1 MGIIVQKYGGSSVA
15 NLDRLKLVSEHIIK
29 EKEKGNQVVV
39 VVSAQ
44 GKTTDELIKQ
54 EKEITDNANLREHD
68 VLVSTGEQVT
78 IAKLSMLLNDLG
90 HKAISL
96 TGWQIPI
103 ITNSDYSNSRVRYI
117 NNSTIKEYLDAGNIV
132 IVAGFQGIDENGN
145 ITTLGRGGSD
155 TTAVAI
161 AASLN
166 ADQCDIYT
174 DVDGVYTS
182 DPRAIQDV
190 KKINNISYN
199 EMIEFSSMGAKV
211 LHNRCVE
218 VAKKYNVKLYVKS
231 TFEKESVGTLVG
243 KTNLED
249 LTVNGVI
256 KDDYVSQITI
266 TGLKNNINQTYQIFK
281 LLAENSINS
290 DLIMQSFEQDTVKD
304 ISFTVRMNDLYKTLK
319 ILNNNKDKIQCND
332 ILHKENLSKVSI
344 IGVGISNNPNVAAQ
358 VLEALTEKNIDMYLI
373 SSSES
378 KISILVDIENSAEAM
393 QSIHKKFFN

>member
-218 VAKKYNVKLYVKS
+218 VAKKYNVKLFVKS

>member
-1 MGIIVQKYGGSSVA
+1 MGIVVQKYGGSSVA
-15 NLDRLKLVSEHIIK
+15 NLERLKLVADHIVK
-29 EKEKGNQVVV
+29 EKEKGNQIVV

-44 GKTTDELIKQ
+44 GKLTDELISQ
-54 EKEITDNANLREHD
+54 EKEISENANLREHD
-68 VLVSTGEQVT
+68 VLVSTGEQIT
-78 IAKLSMLLNDLG
+78 IAKLSMLLNELG

-103 ITNSDYSNSRVRYI
+103 ITNSDYSNGRIRYI
-117 NNSTIKEYLDAGNIV
+117 NNDKIKEYLESGNIV
-132 IVAGFQGIDENGN
+132 IVAGFQGIDENEN

-155 TTAVAI
+155 TTAVAL

-166 ADQCDIYT
+166 ADECDIYT

-182 DPRAIQDV
+182 DPRMIENV
-190 KKINNISYN
+190 KKLDNISYN

-218 VAKKYNVKLYVKS
+218 IAKKYNIKLYVKS
-231 TFEKESVGTLVG
+231 TFEKNSLGTLVG
-243 KTNLED
+243 KTNIED
-249 LTVNGVI
+249 MTVNGVI

-266 TGLKNNINQTYQIFK
+266 TGLENNINQTYQIFK

-290 DLIMQSFEQDTVKD
+290 DLIVQSFESNALID

-319 ILNNNKDKIQCND
+319 LLRNNKDKIQYNE
-332 ILHKENLSKVSI
+332 LLNKENLSKVSV
-344 IGVGISNNPNVAAQ
+344 IGVGISNNPNVASQ
-358 VLEALTEKNIDMYLI
+358 ILEALTENNIDMYLI

-378 KISILVDIENSAEAM
+378 KISILVDISNSSLAM
-393 QSIHKKFFN
+393 KSIHKKFFE